1 MKRSEI
7 FVLILAA
14 LVVIGFFLLIISLTF
29 RKIILENEN
38 LLYLAI
44 GYLAGNFTT
53 IIGYYFGSSEG
64 SKIKTQLL
72 SNKEVKET
80 KEDYTVG

>member
-1 MKRSEI
+1 MKRSEV
-7 FVLILAA
+7 FMLILAI
-14 LVVIGFFLLIISLTF
+14 LVVIGFFLLIINLTF

-44 GYLAGNFTT
+44 GYLAANFTT

-72 SNKEVKET
+72 STKEVKEN

>member
-1 MKRSEI
+1 MKRSEV
-7 FVLILAA
+7 FMLILAI
-14 LVVIGFFLLIISLTF
+14 LVVIEFSLLIVGLTF
-29 RKIILENEN
+29 KKIILENEN

-44 GYLAGNFTT
+44 GYLAANFTT

-64 SKIKTQLL
+64 SKVKTQLL
-72 SNKEVKET
+72 STKEVKEN